1 MSVLERR
8 CVELLCVLPMDVL
21 QMSALRHR
29 VERLHCGLL
38 LLFPR
43 YGLRLS
49 LAPRCELRKDGLN
62 VLHLLVRL
70 PVCLPGGGRRRDGRR
85 RDGLLYLLFS

>member
-1 MSVLERR
+1 MSALEHR
-8 CVELLCVLPMDVL
+8 CVEL
-21 QMSALRHR
+21 
-29 VERLHCGLL
+29 LHCGLL

-70 PVCLPGGGRRRDGRR
+70 PVCLPGGGRRK
-85 RDGLLYLLFS
+85 DGLLSYLLFS